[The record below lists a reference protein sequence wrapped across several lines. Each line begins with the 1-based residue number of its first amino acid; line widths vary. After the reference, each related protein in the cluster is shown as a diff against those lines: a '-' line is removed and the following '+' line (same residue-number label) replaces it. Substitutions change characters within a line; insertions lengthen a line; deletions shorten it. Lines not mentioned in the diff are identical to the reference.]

1 MLAQLPLGWLILM
14 ATFATFLL
22 CLAVDRWMRPPRP
35 RTATVVFLAASVVCC
50 LGMILVGSLQ
60 PEHWNARQM
69 LVLYSF
75 SWTGLA
81 MGLFPSRKLFRTVS
95 DELRRGVRR
104 EKYEYPARY
113 KWAVL
118 VSVIGMIFLAFL
130 LAK

>member
-1 MLAQLPLGWLILM
+1 MLAQLPLGWLVLM
-14 ATFATFLL
+14 AAFATFLL
-22 CLAVDRWMRPPRP
+22 CLAVDRWMRAPRKG
-35 RTATVVFLAASVVCC
+35 TVVFLVASVICC
-50 LGMILVGSLQ
+50 LGMVLVGSLQ
-60 PEHWNARQM
+60 PQHWNARQM

-113 KWAVL
+113 QWPVY

>member
-1 MLAQLPLGWLILM
+1 MMLAQLPLGWLILM
-14 ATFATFLL
+14 AAFATFLL
-22 CLAVDRWMRPPRP
+22 CLAVDRWMRPPRKG
-35 RTATVVFLAASVVCC
+35 TVVFLAASVVCC
-50 LGMILVGSLQ
+50 LGMVLVGSLQ

-81 MGLFPSRKLFRTVS
+81 MGLFPSRKLFRTVRE
-95 DELRRGVRR
+95 ELDRGVRR

-113 KWAVL
+113 RWAVL
-118 VSVIGMIFLAFL
+118 VSVIGMIFLAFF

>member
-14 ATFATFLL
+14 AAFATFLL
-22 CLAVDRWMRPPRP
+22 CLAVDRWMRPPRIV
-35 RTATVVFLAASVVCC
+35 TVIFLVMSVVCC
-50 LGMILVGSLQ
+50 LGMIPVGSAQ

-81 MGLFPSRKLFRTVS
+81 MGFFPLRKLFRTYG
-95 DELRRGVRR
+95 DEWRRGVRR
-104 EKYEYPARY
+104 ETYEYPKRY
-113 KWAVL
+113 LWPMY
-118 VSVIGMIFLAFL
+118 VSVIGMIFLAFV